1 MILSDTHASTVTN
14 NRFAPLLLL
23 GVMVVFFQA
32 TLAELMQR
40 WIKWDESLSHGLI
53 VNIVFIYLLFQS
65 LPWQAQT
72 RPTINKMVAVLLLA
86 LTSVIWFLF
95 HLISI
100 TLLEQLSLLAMLY
113 ALFNA
118 SHGLRTTLSQR
129 LLLLLPV
136 FSLPVWD
143 GMTDMLVQLSSIM
156 VGNMIRLSGLPA
168 MIAGNSITIP
178 AGQIIIADGCSGI
191 RYFQISLALA
201 FIISLMNGYKEG
213 RMLATLAV
221 AAIIGLATNWIRIFI
236 IVIVGYMTEM
246 QSSLM
251 HDHEYFGWA
260 LFATIM
266 VPALY
271 FAPVTKQ
278 SASPSNAPM
287 SSERPMILFPL
298 LALAIGPI
306 LSLAISLEP
315 HPVELG
321 RAFTDQALPSAPDQ
335 MPVRVTQPEGANTQ
349 NALAAATGRPVFAQV
364 DHYERKTEK
373 DKLVPYFARL
383 FNNKYWVSTQD
394 TDTRANGDTVFAR
407 MTHKHEGHSVLQL
420 QWFQVGPYVTQ
431 SVIKAKLLQ
440 IPTLIG
446 GKDGFTIY
454 TVQTPCEESSCTEAR
469 KRVLDNLD
477 KLLISPPRPQ

>member
-1 MILSDTHASTVTN
+1 MILSDTHESTTTN

-23 GVMVVFFQA
+23 GVVVMLFQA
-32 TLAELMQR
+32 TLAGLMQR
-40 WIKWDESLSHGLI
+40 WMKWDESLSHGLI
-53 VNIVFIYLLFQS
+53 VNIVFVYLLFQS
-65 LPWQAQT
+65 LPWQAQA
-72 RPTINKMVAVLLLA
+72 RPTINKLVAVILLA

-100 TLLEQLSLLAMLY
+100 TLLEQLSLLALLY

-143 GMTDMLVQLSSIM
+143 GMTDSLVHLSSIM
-156 VGNMIRLSGLPA
+156 VGSMIRLSGLPA
-168 MIAGNSITIP
+168 IIAGNSITIP

-221 AAIIGLATNWIRIFI
+221 AASIGLATNWIRIFI
-236 IVIVGYMTEM
+236 IVIVGYVTEM

-260 LFATIM
+260 LFAAIM
-266 VPALY
+266 LPALY
-271 FAPVTKQ
+271 FAPVTKP
-278 SASPSNAPM
+278 SASPSMTPA
-287 SSERPMILFPL
+287 SSARPMILLPV
-298 LALAIGPI
+298 LALAIGPL
-306 LSLAISLEP
+306 LSLAVSLEP
-315 HPVELG
+315 HPV
-321 RAFTDQALPSAPDQ
+321 AFVQVFTDKVQPSTSDQ
-335 MPVRVTQPEGANTQ
+335 MPVRVTQPEGASTQ
-349 NALAAATGRPVFAQV
+349 NATIAATGQGVFAQV

-383 FNNKYWVSTQD
+383 FNNKHWVSTLE
-394 TDTRANGDTVFAR
+394 TDTQGGTNTIFAR
-407 MTHKHEGHSVLQL
+407 ITHKNEGHSVLQL
-420 QWFQVGPYVTQ
+420 QWFQVGSYVTQ

-454 TVQTPCEESSCTEAR
+454 TVQTPCEESSCSEAK
-469 KRVLDNLD
+469 KRVLENLD
-477 KLLISPPRPQ
+477 KLLISPPRLQ